1 MASIVVTGDTSGSI
15 TLSAPAVAGSN
26 TLTLPASTGTILT
39 TTSPKTGNVIQVVQA
54 VETATVSGTNLAS
67 SNSWGTA
74 LSASIT
80 PSSSS
85 SKILVMYSLAASYG
99 ATADPPICFRLARGS
114 TAIFIGN
121 AAGSRIQATIGY
133 MSTPDKNGMMCIAGS
148 YLDSPST
155 TSSTTYNAQLA
166 SRGSGA
172 SSGPWYLN
180 RGYDDTDVNER
191 QRGASSIIL
200 MEIAG

>member
-1 MASIVVTGDTSGSI
+1 VLNAIPNTNNAVTRANMPVGSV
-15 TLSAPAVAGSN
+15 L
-26 TLTLPASTGTILT
+26 
-39 TTSPKTGNVIQVVQA
+39 QVVQA
-54 VETATVSGTNLAS
+54 VETATLSGTNLAS

-99 ATADPPICFRLARGS
+99 TTGDPQLCFRLARGA

-133 MSTPDKNGMMCIAGS
+133 MSTPDRNGMMCIAGS

-166 SRGSGA
+166 SRGTTA

-180 RGYDDTDVNER
+180 RGSDDSDVSER
-191 QRGASSIIL
+191 QRGASSVIL
-200 MEIAG
+200 MEIAA